1 MRTATTSAILI
12 SVALPV
18 LGQTSPPVQGEMLSA
33 FFGLDR
39 SLRIAVATRAVCGGN
54 LGTDGMPVIF
64 SHEVDAT
71 TLDPADFRVTT
82 ASGQVGEVN
91 CVTLRPADEPG
102 ELRTALLVGS
112 FGSVEDQPA
121 QIEVIGDITSLDG
134 MVSFQG
140 ATTAV
145 IPLEAGPTLVL
156 AEPVVQQNWTLG
168 GQDDCPADG
177 LVTMVRA
184 TWAGGVTR
192 PGGDEIGPEEVQ
204 MYRVTLRQADGTTVP
219 VAPMAIGDLNDNDNN
234 HELCLGVAGTPV
246 SVFFPARA
254 LTDPNE
260 DLNPDTEVAVSTR
273 PEN

>member
-1 MRTATTSAILI
+1 
-12 SVALPV
+12 
-18 LGQTSPPVQGEMLSA
+18 MLSA

-39 SLRIAVATRAVCGGN
+39 SLRIAVATRAVCDGN
-54 LGTDGMPVIF
+54 PGTDGMPVIF
-64 SHEVDAT
+64 AAEVDAA
-71 TLDPADFRVTT
+71 TLDAADFRVTT

-112 FGSVEDQPA
+112 FGSAKDQPA
-121 QIEVIGDITSLDG
+121 QVEVIGEIMSLDG
-134 MVSFQG
+134 TAGFEG
-140 ATTAV
+140 ATAAV

-156 AEPVVQQNWTLG
+156 AETVAQQDWSLG
-168 GQDDCPADG
+168 GPDDCPAEG
-177 LVTMVRA
+177 LVKMVRV

-204 MYRVTLRQADGTTVP
+204 MYRVTLRQADESTVT

-246 SVFFPARA
+246 SVFFPAGA
-254 LTDPNE
+254 LTDPNA
-260 DLNPDTEVAVSTR
+260 DLNPDTEVAVSA
-273 PEN
+273 PLEN